1 MVNFSHVA
9 PPDRWALLETT
20 LNQLMIKNDRGGD
33 ISQSSIVCVQK
44 LADQCG
50 TTLSAMRTKLEKN
63 GAQPFRL
70 GKAWVIREI
79 SLVTCYERMERE
91 AAKTR
96 NS

>member
-1 MVNFSHVA
+1 MVNFAQIA
-9 PPDRWALLETT
+9 PQDRWALLETT
-20 LNQLMIKNDRGGD
+20 LNQLMIKNDRGCE
-33 ISQSSIVCVQK
+33 ISPSSIVCLEK

-50 TTLSAMRTKLEKN
+50 TTLGAMRTKLEKN

-96 NS
+96 HS

>member
-1 MVNFSHVA
+1 MVNFSSVA

-20 LNQLMIKNDRGGD
+20 LNQLMIKNDRGGS
-33 ISQSSIVCVQK
+33 ISSSALVRVDD
-44 LADQCG
+44 LAAQCG
-50 TTLSAMRTKLEKN
+50 VSTESMKRSLQSG

-79 SLVTCYERMERE
+79 SLVTYYERKERD

-96 NS
+96 D